1 MLGRVNV
8 RTMTFIPAAG
18 QPGKNPIKG
27 RLAVRPTGGRRYGE
41 PVAHRHPALH
51 RPVRRRRGRPEP
63 GPCRSRLRRDGH
75 IPRHCRSRRVGGG
88 ADLRRPR
95 HQAAGSRHDL
105 SGPGATLPA
114 PGGWPSATRSRRHRK
129 PERKS
134 PPPTRAILAA
144 VKTVSIRLPAT
155 LGLEAGNM
163 LAKQP
168 TLLSGAALG
177 ARVPII
183 LTSRADSAST
193 HVASC
198 ALGVLM
204 G

>member
-1 MLGRVNV
+1 M
-8 RTMTFIPAAG
+8 
-18 QPGKNPIKG
+18 
-27 RLAVRPTGGRRYGE
+27 
-41 PVAHRHPALH
+41 
-51 RPVRRRRGRPEP
+51 
-63 GPCRSRLRRDGH
+63 
-75 IPRHCRSRRVGGG
+75 
-88 ADLRRPR
+88 
-95 HQAAGSRHDL
+95 
-105 SGPGATLPA
+105 
-114 PGGWPSATRSRRHRK
+114 
-129 PERKS
+129 
-134 PPPTRAILAA
+134 
-144 VKTVSIRLPAT
+144 KTVSIRLPAT

-204 G
+204 GQVGAA